1 MPHLE
6 PGNDQAGYLAASWIG
21 SSVYKLELE
30 AKAMLNSKIKS
41 DPILTIVIS
50 ATIAVSV
57 YAGAAATA
65 QGEPSRAATASLPPI
80 DDGLPMPGFDIVPG
94 ETAIVVTDPQNDF
107 LSPKGVTWGVVGQS
121 ITENGTV
128 ENIEQLFRAAGDTGM
143 PLFISPHY
151 YYEHDHRWKFEGTL
165 ETLMHSIGMFD
176 RPTALNLEGFEG
188 SGADWLEQYKP
199 YIENSETVVTS
210 PHKVYGPDSND
221 LALQLRKA
229 GISKVILAGMSSN
242 LCTESHM
249 RSLIE
254 QGFEVMVV
262 TDATAGAIT
271 EHYNG
276 YDASLTNFRMIASKV
291 DNTENTVKAIKA
303 AYSR

>member
-1 MPHLE
+1 MSKSNKTSPPLFSVMICATLAITVHAGSASGE
-6 PGNDQAGYLAASWIG
+6 TKPGRPAS
-21 SSVYKLELE
+21 
-30 AKAMLNSKIKS
+30 
-41 DPILTIVIS
+41 
-50 ATIAVSV
+50 
-57 YAGAAATA
+57 
-65 QGEPSRAATASLPPI
+65 ASQPPI
-80 DDGLPMPGFDIVPG
+80 NDGLPMPGFDIVPG

-107 LSPKGVTWGVVGQS
+107 LSPDGVTWGVVGQS

-128 ENIEQLFRAAGDTGM
+128 GNIEKLFQAASETGM

-151 YYEHDHRWKFEGTL
+151 YYEHDHRWKFEGAL

-176 RPTALNLEGFEG
+176 RPHALTLDGFEG
-188 SGADWLEQYKP
+188 SGADWLEAYKP
-199 YIENSETVVTS
+199 YIENGETVITS

-271 EHYNG
+271 PFYNG

-291 DNTENTVKAIKA
+291 DNTANTVSAIEA
-303 AYSR
+303 AYRP